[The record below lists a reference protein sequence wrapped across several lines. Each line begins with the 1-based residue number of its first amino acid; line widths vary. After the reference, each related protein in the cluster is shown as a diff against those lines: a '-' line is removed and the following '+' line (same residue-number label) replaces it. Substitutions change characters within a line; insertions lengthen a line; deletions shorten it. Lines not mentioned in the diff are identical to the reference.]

1 MRQLIRPAPG
11 EKYWG
16 GVIKSMGLVFG
27 DIGTSPIY
35 TLTVI
40 IALNRPTPDNV
51 LGIISLIIW
60 TLIILVSVQY
70 GWLAMSLGYKG
81 QGGGIMLRETL
92 VRVMKT
98 GRSVSVAGAL
108 TYLGVS
114 LLLGDGVITPAISI
128 LSAVE
133 GILLIPGLEHVGQN
147 YLILA
152 ACIIAI
158 ALFSIQYRGTDKV
171 AWTFGPVMVFWFAV
185 LALSGLYSLLSMP
198 EICRA
203 VNPAYA
209 VDFLLRNGFTGFIV
223 LSEVILCATGA
234 EAMFADMGHLG
245 RWPILRAWMF
255 VFFALLLNYLGQGSF
270 AIQHPEAKNM
280 LFSMVQHQA
289 PPLYIPFLVLTIAAT
304 IIASQAMISG
314 VFSIVYQ
321 GITTRIMPMFRVN
334 YTSSELQS
342 QIYISAVNWFLLISV
357 IFVIIIFREST
368 NLAAAYGLAVMG
380 SMTTTT
386 MMMVI
391 IFSHVQKWKLPL
403 AAAICVID
411 FLYLFSTLTKLPHG
425 AYWSLIIA
433 AIPLATMLIYMKG
446 QKVLF
451 GSLKP
456 LEIETFLVGYEQVYA
471 KGRNIAGTA
480 LFFTRSWRIVPP
492 YVIHCILRSNI
503 IYERNIFISITRTD
517 EPFGRQVK
525 WRKGV
530 GTGLEG
536 FEILAGYREVF
547 DVEEIL
553 SGNGIEEK
561 VIFYGIEDIVTAN
574 PFWHVFSFIKRNTP
588 NFVQFYKLPPG
599 KLQGIVTRLEI

>member
-357 IFVIIIFREST
+357 IFVIMIFREST

-391 IFSHVQKWKLPL
+391 IFSHIHKWKLPL

>member
-185 LALSGLYSLLSMP
+185 LALSGLYSVLSMP

-357 IFVIIIFREST
+357 IFVIMIFREST

-451 GSLKP
+451 GSLRP
-456 LEIETFLVGYEQVYA
+456 LDIETFLVGYEQVYA

>member
-357 IFVIIIFREST
+357 IFVIMIFREST

-451 GSLKP
+451 GSLRP
-456 LEIETFLVGYEQVYA
+456 LDIETFLVGYEQVYA

-517 EPFGRQVK
+517 EPFGCQVK

-553 SGNGIEEK
+553 SSNGIEEK

-574 PFWHVFSFIKRNTP
+574 PVWHIFSFIKRNTP
-588 NFVQFYKLPPG
+588 NFVQFYKLPPA

>member
-1 MRQLIRPAPG
+1 MKELIKPAPG
-11 EKYWG
+11 ERYWG

-185 LALSGLYSLLSMP
+185 LALSGFYSLLSMP

-270 AIQHPEAKNM
+270 AIRHPEAKNI

-289 PPLYIPFLVLTIAAT
+289 APLYIPFLVLTIAAT

-357 IFVIIIFREST
+357 IFVIMIFREST

-391 IFSHVQKWKLPL
+391 IFSHIQKWKLPL
-403 AAAICVID
+403 AAAVCVID

-451 GSLKP
+451 GSLRP
-456 LEIETFLVGYEQVYA
+456 LDIETFLVGYEQVYG

-517 EPFGRQVK
+517 EPFGLQVK
-525 WRKGV
+525 WRKDV

-553 SGNGIEEK
+553 SSNGIEEK
-561 VIFYGIEDIVTAN
+561 VIFYGVEDIVTAN
-574 PFWHVFSFIKRNTP
+574 PVWHIFSFIKRNTP